1 LGRELASFGYCFIT
15 VEHLDGSSTYTKK
28 ANGEEMFFNT
38 EKKFSDFK
46 RSKQERDIRVDEMK
60 ALVDEI

>member
-1 LGRELASFGYCFIT
+1 
-15 VEHLDGSSTYTKK
+15 
-28 ANGEEMFFNT
+28 MFFNT
-38 EKKFSDFK
+38 EKKFSDFE